1 MVHYAFVLLPV
12 NKNSVCAWIF
22 QSSFER
28 LIRFHRWL
36 GRLALIFNW
45 VHMIQMMAVR
55 GARIAVEPDI
65 NLWGLIATI
74 FFSVTMLIAWEPIR
88 RRVWRLFIAVHL
100 LCTPVGFVFA
110 CMHTK
115 FMWSVPCSL
124 PLVLLGAMFCRPRR
138 SMSQQLFF
146 FFAFLCFSRWLC
158 IPAFCLWG
166 IDLMIRYA
174 RPLLINPAAKVS
186 ARLIVED
193 VDSDDPN
200 APVTKYARFITEL
213 TLDVKNFPR
222 DMEAGSYA
230 YINIPQIS
238 LLEFHPMSI
247 SNYPPEGKDKDAPA
261 RLTFHVL
268 DAGSNWTHALREMV
282 AKKQAEQK
290 GAPVTDIT
298 VRVDGPYGRA
308 AVELHRF
315 RTIVLIGGG
324 IGQSAAHSLH

>member
-36 GRLALIFNW
+36 GRLALVFNW

-124 PLVLLGAMFCRPRR
+124 PLVLLGAMFCRPAPDPYLNNFVFLCLFAVLA
-138 SMSQQLFF
+138 LFF
-146 FFAFLCFSRWLC
+146 CALPGGCAF
-158 IPAFCLWG
+158 P
-166 IDLMIRYA
+166 
-174 RPLLINPAAKVS
+174 PS
-186 ARLIVED
+186 AC
-193 VDSDDPN
+193 
-200 APVTKYARFITEL
+200 
-213 TLDVKNFPR
+213 
-222 DMEAGSYA
+222 
-230 YINIPQIS
+230 
-238 LLEFHPMSI
+238 
-247 SNYPPEGKDKDAPA
+247 
-261 RLTFHVL
+261 
-268 DAGSNWTHALREMV
+268 
-282 AKKQAEQK
+282 
-290 GAPVTDIT
+290 GAST
-298 VRVDGPYGRA
+298 
-308 AVELHRF
+308 
-315 RTIVLIGGG
+315 
-324 IGQSAAHSLH
+324 